1 MSESLPGLVRFLC
14 VNRDSSRQLTH
25 PFVTIT
31 RAPSSIKTALD
42 SPRLG
47 GGQGVETV
55 YFHLFFFCSF
65 CSPFSSSS
73 FTSPTSRTR
82 IPIVHTREA
91 LLSSLLLF
99 SLSFFPSSFSTLV
112 FVPRSRLITRC
123 RFRIGATNIDL
134 TKGNKVNRSKIN
146 DFLFANRV
154 KFFFAS
160 SASSWIKK
168 ETSNFDT
175 RLSLE
180 VYNLKFIKKNPIFEF
195 DLKEHSM
202 YLRSISMRYLIPS
215 ILFLY
220 SSQRGYFYKIFS
232 SIYSSNILHTSNS
245 LKLNIYNLIYPKIN
259 IDRQSH
265 IIRFLRPFN
274 RSINPSPLL
283 STLFRFFG

>member
-1 MSESLPGLVRFLC
+1 MFFFVLLFLPPLLP
-14 VNRDSSRQLTH
+14 RQLRVQEFQSFIH
-25 PFVTIT
+25 
-31 RAPSSIKTALD
+31 A
-42 SPRLG
+42 RLSC
-47 GGQGVETV
+47 
-55 YFHLFFFCSF
+55 L
-65 CSPFSSSS
+65 PFS
-73 FTSPTSRTR
+73 FF
-82 IPIVHTREA
+82 
-91 LLSSLLLF
+91 LF
-99 SLSFFPSSFSTLV
+99 LSFPPPFPPSFDV

-180 VYNLKFIKKNPIFEF
+180 VYNLKFVKKKSDIRIR
-195 DLKEHSM
+195 LKGTFNVS
-202 YLRSISMRYLIPS
+202 YRSISMRYLIPS